1 MKINRSNWKKLKH
14 SVIGQLALAI
24 ISVFIAMTILSNL
37 LINLYQTHLTNQMI
51 MNYNASIKE
60 KSKTLVLVDTSS
72 IESMWE
78 FRIFSFCIVI
88 FTIVL
93 GSGILYIIITRIM
106 KPFQELANNV
116 AEVNINNL
124 NHYQKKLSQVDDSV
138 ELTQLT
144 TAFNQALEKI
154 YNSYDR
160 ERQFSNDVAHE
171 LRIPLAIMRSKL
183 DLYQKQKKVFSGE
196 EGLFVRT
203 MDQSIERL
211 SNLVEGILLFSRQD
225 KLKLAPLQLKE
236 LIEEVIFDLEDMA
249 EQKQVV
255 ITLTGKEIDVVT
267 DDQLLARA
275 IFNIIENAIKYNVE
289 GGTVRVTLKES
300 NTTMEIA
307 ISDSGVGISDEDKNH
322 IFDLFYRVDD
332 SRNSSVKGYGI
343 GLSLVGKIIKQLKGT
358 ISVENNV
365 PHGTIITIS
374 LPK

>member
-183 DLYQKQKKVFSGE
+183 DLYQKQKKVF
-196 EGLFVRT
+196 
-203 MDQSIERL
+203 
-211 SNLVEGILLFSRQD
+211 LVKRGFL
-225 KLKLAPLQLKE
+225 
-236 LIEEVIFDLEDMA
+236 
-249 EQKQVV
+249 
-255 ITLTGKEIDVVT
+255 
-267 DDQLLARA
+267 
-275 IFNIIENAIKYNVE
+275 
-289 GGTVRVTLKES
+289 
-300 NTTMEIA
+300 
-307 ISDSGVGISDEDKNH
+307 
-322 IFDLFYRVDD
+322 
-332 SRNSSVKGYGI
+332 
-343 GLSLVGKIIKQLKGT
+343 
-358 ISVENNV
+358 
-365 PHGTIITIS
+365 
-374 LPK
+374 

>member
-1 MKINRSNWKKLKH
+1 M
-14 SVIGQLALAI
+14 IGQLVLAI
-24 ISVFIAMTILSNL
+24 ISVFITMTILSNL

-88 FTIVL
+88 FIIVL

-116 AEVNINNL
+116 AEVNVNNL

-160 ERQFSNDVAHE
+160 ERQFSNDVAQE

-183 DLYQKQKKVFSGE
+183 DLYQKQKKF
-196 EGLFVRT
+196 F
-203 MDQSIERL
+203 
-211 SNLVEGILLFSRQD
+211 LVKRGFL
-225 KLKLAPLQLKE
+225 
-236 LIEEVIFDLEDMA
+236 
-249 EQKQVV
+249 
-255 ITLTGKEIDVVT
+255 
-267 DDQLLARA
+267 
-275 IFNIIENAIKYNVE
+275 
-289 GGTVRVTLKES
+289 
-300 NTTMEIA
+300 
-307 ISDSGVGISDEDKNH
+307 
-322 IFDLFYRVDD
+322 
-332 SRNSSVKGYGI
+332 
-343 GLSLVGKIIKQLKGT
+343 
-358 ISVENNV
+358 
-365 PHGTIITIS
+365 
-374 LPK
+374 